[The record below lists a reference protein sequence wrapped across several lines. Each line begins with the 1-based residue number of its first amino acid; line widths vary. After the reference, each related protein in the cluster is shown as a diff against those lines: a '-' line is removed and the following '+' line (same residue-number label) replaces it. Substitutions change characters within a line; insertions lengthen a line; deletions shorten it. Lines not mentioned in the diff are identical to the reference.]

1 MQMKEICEKT
11 GLTDRAV
18 RLYIEN
24 GLLSPAVESNYA
36 GRRSIRF
43 TEEDVEILSAIA
55 ALRRAEFSLSAIREM
70 QTDPARIPAIIAE
83 HRQNL
88 QESVDSKLRTL
99 RRLEDL
105 DPTVPLQY
113 TDVANL
119 LCETVAPE
127 SIPKEDSSMRLKD
140 LHTLIR
146 RRVPSVI
153 GFALLL
159 IGTVLFAPLP
169 FKAAFAEPLIL
180 VGGGYELHYKISTEA
195 LLANWLLLLLPL
207 FLIGGVILLFLHI
220 FSGKRGLILS
230 AGILCVLCLIG
241 MVCLPETMRQELY
254 FYEFLA
260 CRYSFLMPLLPGNM
274 AVEEWFTTSLKYI
287 PPIGALICCVIGYL
301 THRKEQE

>member
-1 MQMKEICEKT
+1 MQMKEICEIT

-24 GLLSPAVESNYA
+24 GLLSPAIESNYA

-43 TEEDVEILSAIA
+43 TEEDVEILSSIA
-55 ALRRAEFSLSAIREM
+55 ALRRAEFSLSDIREM
-70 QTDPARIPAIIAE
+70 QTDPARIPAIIEA

-88 QESVDSKLRTL
+88 RESVETKMRTL
-99 RRLEDL
+99 QRLEDMDSAAL
-105 DPTVPLQY
+105 LQY
-113 TDVANL
+113 TDVAAL
-119 LCETVAPE
+119 LSETVAPE
-127 SIPKEDSSMRLKD
+127 SIPKEDSGMRLKD

-146 RRVPSVI
+146 RRIPSVI

-169 FKAAFAEPLIL
+169 YKAAFADPLIL
-180 VGGGYELHYKISTEA
+180 VGGGYKLNYAFTAEA
-195 LLANWLLLLLPL
+195 FTQNWLLLLLPL
-207 FLIGGVILLFLHI
+207 LLVGGVILLFLHI
-220 FSGKRGLILS
+220 LSGKRGLILS
-230 AGILCVLCLIG
+230 AGILCVLCLFG
-241 MVCLPETMRQELY
+241 MLLLPEAMRQELY

-287 PPIGALICCVIGYL
+287 PPIGALLCCVIGYL
-301 THRKEQE
+301 THRREQE

>member
-24 GLLSPAVESNYA
+24 GLLSPAMESNYA

-43 TEEDVEILSAIA
+43 SEEDAEILSAIA

-88 QESVDSKLRTL
+88 QESADAKLRTL
-99 RRLEDL
+99 RRLEEVD
-105 DPTVPLQY
+105 TAAPLQY
-113 TDVANL
+113 TDIAAL
-119 LCETVAPE
+119 LSETVAPE
-127 SIPKEDSSMRLKD
+127 SIPKEDSGMRLKD

-146 RRVPSVI
+146 RRIPSVI

-169 FKAAFAEPLIL
+169 SKATFADPLIL
-180 VGGGYELHYKISTEA
+180 VGGGYKLNYAFTAEA
-195 LLANWLLLLLPL
+195 FSANWLLLLLPL
-207 FLIGGVILLFLHI
+207 LLIGGVILLFLHI
-220 FSGKRGLILS
+220 FSGKRGLLLS
-230 AGILCVLCLIG
+230 AGILCVLCLLG
-241 MVCLPETMRQELY
+241 MICLPEAMRQELY
-254 FYEFLA
+254 LYEFLA

-287 PPIGALICCVIGYL
+287 PPLGALICCAIGCL
-301 THRKEQE
+301 THRREQE